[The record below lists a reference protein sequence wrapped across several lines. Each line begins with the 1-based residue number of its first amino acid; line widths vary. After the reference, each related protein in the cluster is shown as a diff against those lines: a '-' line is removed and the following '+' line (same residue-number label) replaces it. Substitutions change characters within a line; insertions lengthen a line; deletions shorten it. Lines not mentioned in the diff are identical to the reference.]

1 MTKACT
7 DLRFRGHDKDKD
19 MNYVAHLFLAKPS
32 DEHRIGSLLADFAL
46 EASFLAFFPALVDF
60 SAALIGKS
68 E

>member
-1 MTKACT
+1 
-7 DLRFRGHDKDKD
+7 